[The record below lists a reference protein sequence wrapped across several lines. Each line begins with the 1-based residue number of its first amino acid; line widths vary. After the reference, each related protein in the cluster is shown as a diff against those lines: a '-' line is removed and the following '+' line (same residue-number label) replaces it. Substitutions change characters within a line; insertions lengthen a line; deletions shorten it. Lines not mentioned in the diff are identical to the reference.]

1 MRVSNNSYRAKSPMR
16 YVFNPTLLCTNTP
29 KPFHKP
35 SFLYN
40 FSSGSPSICC
50 TDSDPPQKK
59 QVLCSFL
66 YGSPYPCLFHKN
78 KFLSNSSRGLS
89 SICNFESHSI
99 RKKRYLYDFSSAS
112 PSKICYLVPPFSKS
126 LSPWNIYN
134 HNSNNTCSISGRDRC
149 GSPVS
154 GSDRRGSHCR
164 PFSVSSSRATSNFL
178 SAEEDIVQGVGAV
191 CTDEHKLEK
200 KIVDVNE
207 MNVLPN
213 FVSEIVDIIDNEE
226 DLESRLNVA
235 TSKLNVR
242 SISKIFLVL
251 NSQRK
256 SGLRFFKWVR
266 KNKPKLHMNAD
277 VCSLIIDNCG
287 CLDDYKTM
295 NSLLEEFKSEKICL
309 MHKAFDFLPVL
320 FSTNDSL
327 VESTGRVV
335 NLLNEVGGSCRNSGI
350 CSLIEMF
357 CKSDSFEM
365 AKYVMEITEKKV
377 SYYNILIRENC
388 RRDRIEDAH
397 GIITE
402 MRELG
407 CVPNAKTYNYLLG
420 KICKNDRI
428 DDAYELLEEMN
439 KSGTLPDASTFEVL
453 IHFLCNSGKVDIAYK
468 FLDQMISEGLE
479 PLLKT
484 HASLVKALFV
494 TEKYKEAHKYVVDS
508 SVKYKTAGN
517 MIYSFLAN
525 LHQEKGDI
533 MSARNVLVEMME
545 KGLTPNF
552 INYINIVKSLK
563 ISGRANLAVHLRGM
577 YSKIISEP
585 HPRPR

>member
-1 MRVSNNSYRAKSPMR
+1 MKVSNNSYRTKSLMR
-16 YVFNPTLLCTNTP
+16 YVFNPTLFCTKTP
-29 KPFHKP
+29 KPFHNP

-50 TDSDPPQKK
+50 IDSDPLQKN
-59 QVLCSFL
+59 QVLRSFL
-66 YGSPYPCLFHKN
+66 YGPPNPCLFHQN
-78 KFLSNSSRGLS
+78 QFFSNSSRGLS
-89 SICNFESHSI
+89 SIFNFESHSLH
-99 RKKRYLYDFSSAS
+99 KKRFLCNFSSAS
-112 PSKICYLVPPFSKS
+112 PPKICFLVPPFSEP
-126 LSPWNIYN
+126 LSPWSSYN
-134 HNSNNTCSISGRDRC
+134 QNCNNTCSVSGRDRC
-149 GSPVS
+149 GS
-154 GSDRRGSHCR
+154 HCR
-164 PFSVSSSRATSNFL
+164 PFCVSSSRETFNFV
-178 SAEEDIVQGVGAV
+178 SAEEDIVQSVGTV

-200 KIVDVNE
+200 KIVDDNE

-213 FVSEIVDIIDNEE
+213 FDSEIVDIIDNRE
-226 DLESRLNVA
+226 DLESRLSMA
-235 TSKLNVR
+235 TSKFNVR

-251 NSQRK
+251 NSQRI
-256 SGLRFFKWVR
+256 SGLRFFEWVR
-266 KNKPKLHMNAD
+266 RNKPKLHMNAD

-287 CLDDYKTM
+287 CLDDYETM
-295 NSLLEEFKSEKICL
+295 NSLLKKFKSEKICL
-309 MHKAFDFLPVL
+309 MHKAFGFLPVL
-320 FSTNDSL
+320 SSTNDTL
-327 VESTGRVV
+327 MESTGRMV

-357 CKSDSFEM
+357 CKSDLFEM

-377 SYYNILIRENC
+377 SYYDILIRENC
-388 RRDRIEDAH
+388 RRDRIEDAR

-407 CVPNAKTYNYLLG
+407 LVSNAKTYNYLLG
-420 KICKNDRI
+420 KICKNDRM

-439 KSGTLPDASTFEVL
+439 KSGTRPDASTFEIL
-453 IHFLCNSGKVDIAYK
+453 IHFLCNSGKVDLAYK

-484 HASLVKALFV
+484 HTSLVKALFI

-508 SVKYKTAGN
+508 SVEYKTSGN

-525 LHQEKGDI
+525 LHREKGDI

-552 INYINIVKSLK
+552 ISYINIVKRLK
-563 ISGRANLAVHLRGM
+563 LSGRANLAVHLKGM
-577 YSKIISEP
+577 YSKIVLES